1 MKIYLVR
8 HGETDWNKARRVQG
22 SVDIPLNEYGI
33 YLAEETA
40 KGLKNVEFDLAYT
53 SPLIRAR
60 KTAEVILEGRNILII
75 DEPAIQEMNFGAY
88 EGMCISGENK
98 APESA
103 EFTKFFSDTANFV
116 PAEDGETV
124 EQLLERTGTF
134 LKRIVQKE
142 ELKNK
147 TVLLSTHGAAMTA
160 LLNCIKGNL
169 ETENFWAE
177 DVPPN
182 CSVTIVDVK
191 DGKMEITEKNLVFYK
206 EPVRAWKVDED

>member
-1 MKIYLVR
+1 MRIYLVR
-8 HGETDWNKARRVQG
+8 HGETDWNKERKVQG
-22 SVDIPLNEYGI
+22 SADIPLNEYGV

-60 KTAEVILEGRNILII
+60 KTAEVILKGRNMLII

-116 PAEDGETV
+116 PAEGGETV
-124 EQLLERTGTF
+124 EQLLERTGSF
-134 LKRIVQKE
+134 LKKIAQKE
-142 ELKNK
+142 EFENK
-147 TVLLSTHGAAMTA
+147 TILLSTHGAAMTA

-169 ETENFWAE
+169 EPENFWAE

-182 CSVTIVDVK
+182 CGVTIVDVTNGQMK
-191 DGKMEITEKNLVFYK
+191 ITEENLVFYK